1 MKSLKDNVYFGFLG
15 SLQLLIAFIVFIS
28 LVWRLKRTRYI
39 TIHINIKT
47 TLTNIELPQK
57 CDRKILLLGAV
68 SFLLSSIFHEMAC
81 RLST

>member
-1 MKSLKDNVYFGFLG
+1 MYTLVSWE

-57 CDRKILLLGAV
+57 V
-68 SFLLSSIFHEMAC
+68 
-81 RLST
+81 